1 MRLAGKIAALL
12 GLYALG
18 LVGCGSGSSN
28 LFSTSAYDIFQYVIE
43 GEWWA
48 APRPRPQEDPHPI
61 LSVLGSACALARL
74 RS

>member
-12 GLYALG
+12 GLSLG

-28 LFSTSAYDIFQYVIE
+28 LFSTSALDLFSTSSKASGGDAQ
-43 GEWWA
+43 A
-48 APRPRPQEDPHPI
+48 SRPQEDPHPI